1 MAATPRPANSRPRS
15 RLTGDS
21 PLDAV
26 IDAYLEGA
34 RDDDRRGLRSSL
46 SHVAAELGAMPV
58 HSVRARHVAAL
69 LDDLS
74 DAGLSPRREAAVVDA
89 LHAVFAFGI
98 ARGLTDHD
106 PTPGRR
112 ARPVEAIRERETA
125 ANASIPT
132 MTVLA
137 LGARVVLWTTWII
150 VIGFLILLVALV
162 VEFT

>member
-26 IDAYLEGA
+26 IDAYLAGA
-34 RDDDRRGLRSSL
+34 RGDERRGLRSAL

-58 HSVRARHVAAL
+58 HSVRPRHVAAL

-74 DAGLSPRREAAVVDA
+74 DVGLSPRREAAVVDA
-89 LHAVFAFGI
+89 LHAVFAFAI

-112 ARPVEAIRERETA
+112 PQSLGTARDRDTA
-125 ANASIPT
+125 AKAPT
-132 MTVLA
+132 PTLTMLA
-137 LGARVVLWTTWII
+137 LGARVAVWTTWII
-150 VIGFLILLVALV
+150 VIGFLVLL
-162 VEFT
+162 